1 MFHSVVRCQSHAIR
15 CSELVLTTSGDH
27 VVSVEFRWTKSGRHA
42 KARGRVPC
50 SGRVPSA
57 SQLRFQKCRHRTV
70 SSCLLRLQKWGVF
83 SSTFL
88 RSRFF
93 VCVFC
98 FFVFFCL
105 TAFCFRP
112 FRTPS
117 PPPSPPP
124 PTHTLHLLASVT
136 HWKSSLEVCLILG
149 SNNNT
154 THTPQNK
161 DKPDSVLG

>member
-15 CSELVLTTSGDH
+15 CSELVLTTSGGH

-98 FFVFFCL
+98 LFVFL
-105 TAFCFRP
+105 LDSILLP
-112 FRTPS
+112 SLPHPLPS
-117 PPPSPPP
+117 PLPPP
-124 PTHTLHLLASVT
+124 PHTLHLLASVT